1 MAFLAGELGKSVGRG
16 IDVAEAFPAAGYPH
30 EGAAGVIGPVVVRAG
45 EPAGAAEPSAT
56 VAPRCRHA
64 LSSTRIR
71 RSAARTTMTGVP
83 GRSRVRKLPGSATA
97 EPGVSKSGAVNVVR
111 ISAPAMAGS
120 V

>member
-1 MAFLAGELGKSVGRG
+1 
-16 IDVAEAFPAAGYPH
+16 
-30 EGAAGVIGPVVVRAG
+30 
-45 EPAGAAEPSAT
+45 
-56 VAPRCRHA
+56 
-64 LSSTRIR
+64 
-71 RSAARTTMTGVP
+71 MTGVP